1 MQPSQQ
7 VFISYARDRGVSEQ
21 LAAELHAQLTQAG
34 IVAFRDVEGLEPGVH
49 WADVLEKQILAS
61 RLLIVLI
68 SQAALDPQ
76 RWVMRECLFASNKRI
91 PIIPVLVEPVDLPLW
106 LTHINAI
113 DFIQSKPWNRLLLG
127 VGKYVEV
134 EVKPQVIMPEPR
146 VVVLAPLK
154 STPAKPS
161 PQARPT
167 PEAAH
172 FQAHY
177 SAEVQNLLAE
187 LQNPQ
192 TLPPRRLAIGER
204 LNALGDPRPGVGL
217 HPQTGLPAIDW
228 VQIPAGSFIY
238 QNGERPHLESFYISR
253 YPVTN
258 AQFQAFAQAKEGYW
272 HDAWWEGLVEC
283 ADQLPEHQWT
293 AANRPVERVSWY
305 DAIAFCRWL
314 SAKTGQSIS
323 LPTEQHWE
331 RAARGTEGREYPW
344 GGAYKLGYANCDEEP
359 SQSLWGRLLAE
370 KRYFLRQTCAVG
382 LYPQGQAASGV
393 MDLAGN
399 VWEWCL
405 NKYEQPMEPEPDVS
419 GDRRVVRGGSWFYS
433 SAFLRCAVR
442 DGYHP
447 TFRDSDLGFRVCAF
461 SLAAAF

>member
-113 DFIQSKPWNRLLLG
+113 DFIQAKPWKRLLLG
-127 VGKYVEV
+127 VGNYVEV
-134 EVKPQVIMPEPR
+134 EVKPQVITPELRVAVPEP
-146 VVVLAPLK
+146 LKPAP
-154 STPAKPS
+154 PKPS
-161 PQARPT
+161 SQARP
-167 PEAAH
+167 AAN
-172 FQAHY
+172 FQAPY
-177 SAEVQNLLAE
+177 SAEVQSLLAE

-192 TLPPRRLAIGER
+192 TIPPRRLAIGER

-217 HPQTGLPAIDW
+217 DPQTGLPAIDW

-238 QNGERPHLESFYISR
+238 QDGERPYLESFYISR

-258 AQFQAFAQAKEGYW
+258 AQFQAFEQAKEGYW
-272 HDAWWEGLVEC
+272 HDAWWEGLER
-283 ADQLPEHQWT
+283 ADQLPRHQWT

-323 LPTEQHWE
+323 LPTEQQWE
-331 RAARGTEGREYPW
+331 RAARGTEGLEYPW
-344 GGAYKLGYANCDEEP
+344 GEAYKLGYANCDEKP
-359 SQSLWGRLLAE
+359 SQSIWERLLAE

-405 NKYEQPMEPEPDVS
+405 NKYEQPMELEPDAS
-419 GDRRVVRGGSWFYS
+419 GDVRVVRGGSWGLTSGY
-433 SAFLRCAVR
+433 LRCAVR
-442 DGYHP
+442 DWYPP
-447 TFRDSDLGFRVCAF
+447 TRRGSYLGFRVCAF
-461 SLAAAF
+461 SLAAGF

>member
-21 LAAELHAQLTQAG
+21 LAAELHAQLTQTG

-134 EVKPQVIMPEPR
+134 EVKPQIITPEPR
-146 VVVLAPLK
+146 VAVPEPPKPAP
-154 STPAKPS
+154 PKPS
-161 PQARPT
+161 SQARP
-167 PEAAH
+167 AAN
-172 FQAHY
+172 FQAPY
-177 SAEVQNLLAE
+177 SAEVQGLLAE

-192 TLPPRRLAIGER
+192 TIPPRRLAIGER

-217 HPQTGLPAIDW
+217 HPQTTLPAIDW

-238 QNGERPHLESFYISR
+238 QDGERPHLESFYISR
-253 YPVTN
+253 YPITN
-258 AQFQAFAQAKEGYW
+258 AQFQAFEQAKEGYW
-272 HDAWWEGLVEC
+272 HDAWWDGLEC
-283 ADQLPEHQWT
+283 ADQLTLHQWT
-293 AANRPVERVSWY
+293 AANRPVESVSWY

-314 SAKTGQSIS
+314 SAKTGQSLS
-323 LPTEQHWE
+323 LPTEQQWE

-344 GGAYKLGYANCDEEP
+344 GEAYKLGYANCDEEP
-359 SQSLWGRLLAE
+359 SQSIWGRLLAE
-370 KRYFLRQTCAVG
+370 KRHYLRQTCAVG
-382 LYPQGQAASGV
+382 LYPQGQAVSGG

-405 NKYEQPMEPEPDVS
+405 NKYQQPTELEPDASV
-419 GDRRVVRGGSWFYS
+419 DDRVVRGGSWLNS
-433 SAFLRCAVR
+433 TENLRCAVR
-442 DGYHP
+442 YGNLP
-447 TFRDSDLGFRVCAF
+447 TDRNDLLGFRVCAF
-461 SLAAAF
+461 SLAAGF

>member
-113 DFIQSKPWNRLLLG
+113 DFIQSKPWSRLLLG

-134 EVKPQVIMPEPR
+134 EVKPQVIMSER
-146 VVVLAPLK
+146 RAAAPAPPK
-154 STPAKPS
+154 PAPAKPN
-161 PQARPT
+161 PQARP
-167 PEAAH
+167 AAN
-172 FQAHY
+172 FQAPY
-177 SAEVQNLLAE
+177 SAEVQGLLAE

-192 TLPPRRLAIGER
+192 TLPPRRLAIGDR

-238 QNGERPHLESFYISR
+238 QNGERPHLDSFYISR
-253 YPVTN
+253 YPITN
-258 AQFQAFAQAKEGYW
+258 AQFQAFEQAKEGYW
-272 HDAWWEGLVEC
+272 HDAWWKDLKR
-283 ADQLPEHQWT
+283 QRKLTEHRWT
-293 AANRPVERVSWY
+293 VANRPVENVSWY
-305 DAIAFCRWL
+305 DAVAFCRWL
-314 SAKTGQSIS
+314 SAKTGQYIS

-344 GGAYKLGYANCDEEP
+344 GGAYKLGYANCDEKP
-359 SQSLWGRLLAE
+359 SQSIWERLLAE

-405 NKYEQPMEPEPDVS
+405 NKYGQPMELEPDVS
-419 GDRRVVRGGSWFYS
+419 GDDRVFRGGSWFNPS
-433 SAFLRCAVR
+433 ESLRCAVR
-442 DGYHP
+442 NGLHP
-447 TFRDSDLGFRVCAF
+447 SYRNNSLGFRVCAF
-461 SLAAAF
+461 SLAAGF

>member
-113 DFIQSKPWNRLLLG
+113 DFIQSKPWSRLLLG

-134 EVKPQVIMPEPR
+134 EVKPQVIMSER
-146 VVVLAPLK
+146 RAAAPAPPK
-154 STPAKPS
+154 PAPAKPN
-161 PQARPT
+161 PQARP
-167 PEAAH
+167 AAN
-172 FQAHY
+172 FQAPY
-177 SAEVQNLLAE
+177 SAEVQGLLAE

-192 TLPPRRLAIGER
+192 TLPPRRLAIGDR

-217 HPQTGLPAIDW
+217 HLQTGLPAIDW

-238 QNGERPHLESFYISR
+238 QNGERPHLKSFYISR
-253 YPVTN
+253 YPITN
-258 AQFQAFAQAKEGYW
+258 AQFQAFEQAKEGYW
-272 HDAWWEGLVEC
+272 HDAWWEGLER
-283 ADQLPEHQWT
+283 ADQLPRHRWI

-323 LPTEQHWE
+323 LPTEQQWE
-331 RAARGTEGREYPW
+331 KAARGVDGRNYPW
-344 GGAYKLGYANCDEEP
+344 GETYEIGYANCNEKYN
-359 SQSLWGRLLAE
+359 QGFFTKLFAE
-370 KRYFLRQTCAVG
+370 KRYYLEQTCAVG
-382 LYPQGQAASGV
+382 LYPQGQTASGV

-399 VWEWCL
+399 MWEWCSS
-405 NKYEQPMEPEPDVS
+405 KYKQSMKLEPYVPNDW
-419 GDRRVVRGGSWFYS
+419 RVIRGGSWDIS
-433 SAFLRCAVR
+433 TEGLRCSVR
-442 DGYHP
+442 NPSYP
-447 TFRDSDLGFRVCAF
+447 ATRDLVGFRVCAF
-461 SLAAAF
+461 SLAAGF